1 MFWQKCRKVFLNLAF
16 QRSLT
21 FTETQFILN
30 LIYQPEERERE
41 SYIGKISLIY
51 INSVPI
57 AGDLRCY
64 KFCKQKGL
72 SYFKTSCLNIV
83 FRFYCFIN
91 FLLNKIGDNNENF
104 KILYKFIVLYSFTF
118 VFSF

>member
-41 SYIGKISLIY
+41 RESYIGKISLIY

-64 KFCKQKGL
+64 KFCKRKRIELFQNFVPKHCL
-72 SYFKTSCLNIV
+72 SLLL
-83 FRFYCFIN
+83 FY
-91 FLLNKIGDNNENF
+91 
-104 KILYKFIVLYSFTF
+104 
-118 VFSF
+118 

>member
-41 SYIGKISLIY
+41 RERVISEK
-51 INSVPI
+51 SV
-57 AGDLRCY
+57 
-64 KFCKQKGL
+64 
-72 SYFKTSCLNIV
+72 
-83 FRFYCFIN
+83 
-91 FLLNKIGDNNENF
+91 
-104 KILYKFIVLYSFTF
+104 
-118 VFSF
+118 

>member
-41 SYIGKISLIY
+41 RVISEK
-51 INSVPI
+51 SV
-57 AGDLRCY
+57 
-64 KFCKQKGL
+64 
-72 SYFKTSCLNIV
+72 
-83 FRFYCFIN
+83 
-91 FLLNKIGDNNENF
+91 
-104 KILYKFIVLYSFTF
+104 
-118 VFSF
+118 

>member
-16 QRSLT
+16 QRFIPL
-21 FTETQFILN
+21 TETQFVLN
-30 LIYQPEERERE
+30 LICQPGERERERERE

-64 KFCKQKGL
+64 KFCKRKRIKLFQNFVPKHCL
-72 SYFKTSCLNIV
+72 SLLL
-83 FRFYCFIN
+83 FY
-91 FLLNKIGDNNENF
+91 
-104 KILYKFIVLYSFTF
+104 
-118 VFSF
+118 